1 MQGFLRGLKHLALIA
16 MIARALLPA
25 GWMPSAS
32 AATPFVICTIGGP
45 LQHAPDNGHAP
56 AADHHGVCPFAAG
69 PHLAATPDVP
79 RIVQPETY
87 AQAAQADRI
96 YVAIV
101 SARFAP
107 GAARAPPLN
116 A

>member
-32 AATPFVICTIGGP
+32 AAAPFVICTMSGP

-56 AADHHGVCPFAAG
+56 AADHHGVCPFAGA
-69 PHLAATPDVP
+69 PHLAATPDLPQLTLPAAHDAAARTERVYTAVVP
-79 RIVQPETY
+79 
-87 AQAAQADRI
+87 
-96 YVAIV
+96 
-101 SARFAP
+101 ARFAP
-107 GAARAPPLN
+107 GSARAPPLN